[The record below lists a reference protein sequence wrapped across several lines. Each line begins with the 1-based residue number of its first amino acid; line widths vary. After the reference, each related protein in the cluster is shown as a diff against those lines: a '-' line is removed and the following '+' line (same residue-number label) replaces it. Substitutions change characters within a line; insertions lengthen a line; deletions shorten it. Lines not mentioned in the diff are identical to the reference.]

1 MVLSQ
6 EHIVPYCLGQETL
19 LSFVGHAKR
28 RHESRRELLRRRIS
42 AGEGEDER
50 ESNIELKCPKFI
62 LQMKLSNPTN
72 LKYIKQQPKTCT
84 AC

>member
-28 RHESRRELLRRRIS
+28 RHEGRRELLRRRIS
-42 AGEGEDER
+42 AGGGEEDER
-50 ESNIELKCPKFI
+50 E
-62 LQMKLSNPTN
+62 
-72 LKYIKQQPKTCT
+72 
-84 AC
+84 